1 MTMND
6 SWEKVM
12 FFGRNRTNTLEDL
25 GKGKI
30 ISFLNQKGGVG
41 KTTMCFNTAHAL
53 AQKGHKVLV
62 IDMDPQANMSYLF
75 GHEES
80 RESISIFNL
89 LLNSIKELKHL
100 HSSTIFEKVVFKSE
114 LGVDLLPAAQ
124 ELSGFEL
131 CVAAINSPRQTIL
144 KKYVEQAGLR
154 KRYDYILIDCP
165 PTLGLLVVNSICVSD
180 GVIVPFRPDDFSMK
194 GLEHFYR
201 MLSDIE
207 DMDIVKLPE
216 IITHIPNLM
225 DTRRKQEESDL
236 DEIKELIRKVTG
248 DDRFIAPFFNK
259 AQIVKSQAAKKSIYA
274 YNSKE
279 YQPLHEQFNKIAN
292 LIDSWNDSTL

>member
-1 MTMND
+1 
-6 SWEKVM
+6 M
-12 FFGRNRTNTLEDL
+12 FFGRNKAKKNDRGS
-25 GKGKI
+25 GKV

-53 AQKGHKVLV
+53 AHKGHKVLV
-62 IDMDPQANMSYLF
+62 IDMDPQSNMSYLF
-75 GHEES
+75 DCLEPETS
-80 RESISIFNL
+80 VFNL
-89 LLNSIKELKHL
+89 LLNNVKELKHL
-100 HSSTIFEKVVFKSE
+100 HSSAIFETVVHNNE
-114 LGVDLLPAAQ
+114 TGVDLLPAAQ

-144 KKYVEQAGLR
+144 KKYIDQAGLR
-154 KRYDYILIDCP
+154 SRYDFILIDCP
-165 PTLGLLVVNSICVSD
+165 PTLGLLVVNSICASD

-201 MLSDIE
+201 MLGDIE
-207 DMDIVKLPE
+207 EMELTKLPE

-236 DEIKELIRKVTG
+236 DQIQELIRKVTG
-248 DDRFIAPFFNK
+248 DDRYISPFFNK

-279 YQPLHEQFNKIAN
+279 YRPLHEQFNKIAN
-292 LIDSWNDSTL
+292 IIDSWNESSL

>member
-1 MTMND
+1 
-6 SWEKVM
+6 M
-12 FFGRNRTNTLEDL
+12 FFGRNKQQNDI
-25 GKGKI
+25 GKGKV

-53 AQKGHKVLV
+53 AQKNHKVLV
-62 IDMDPQANMSYLF
+62 IDMDPQANMTYLF
-75 GHEES
+75 GREEDDKS
-80 RESISIFNL
+80 VFNL
-89 LLNSIKELKHL
+89 LLNTVKDLKQMHT
-100 HSSTIFEKVVFKSE
+100 SVIFENVVFKTES
-114 LGVDLLPAAQ
+114 GVDLLPAAQ

-144 KKYVEQAGLR
+144 KKYIDQAGLR

-165 PTLGLLVVNSICVSD
+165 PTLGLLVVNSICSSD

-194 GLEHFYR
+194 GLEHFYG
-201 MLSDIE
+201 MLGDIE
-207 DMDIVKLPE
+207 EMELVKLPE

-225 DTRRKQEESDL
+225 DSRRKQEESDL

-248 DDRFIAPFFNK
+248 NDKYIAPFFNK
-259 AQIVKSQAAKKSIYA
+259 AQIVKSQAAKKSIYD

-279 YQPLHEQFNKIAN
+279 YRPLHEQFNKIAN
-292 LIDSWNDSTL
+292 LIDSWNESSL

>member
-1 MTMND
+1 
-6 SWEKVM
+6 M
-12 FFGRNRTNTLEDL
+12 FFGRNKAKKNDRGS
-25 GKGKI
+25 GKV

-53 AQKGHKVLV
+53 AHKGHKVLV
-62 IDMDPQANMSYLF
+62 IDMDPQSNMSYLF
-75 GHEES
+75 DCLEPETS
-80 RESISIFNL
+80 VFNL
-89 LLNSIKELKHL
+89 LLNNVKELKHL
-100 HSSTIFEKVVFKSE
+100 HSSAIFETVVHNNE
-114 LGVDLLPAAQ
+114 TGVDLLPAAQ

-144 KKYVEQAGLR
+144 KKYIDQAGLR
-154 KRYDYILIDCP
+154 SRYDFILIDCP
-165 PTLGLLVVNSICVSD
+165 PTLGLLVVNSICASD

-194 GLEHFYR
+194 GLEHIYR
-201 MLSDIE
+201 MLGDIE
-207 DMDIVKLPE
+207 EMELTKLPE

-236 DEIKELIRKVTG
+236 DQIQELIRKVTG
-248 DDRFIAPFFNK
+248 DDRYISPFFNK

-279 YQPLHEQFNKIAN
+279 YRPLHEQFNKIAN
-292 LIDSWNDSTL
+292 IIDSWNESSL